1 MSYAARQRPTPFSI
15 LVVCTGNICRSP
27 LAEQLLRARFAAR
40 GLDVTVTSA
49 GTGAA
54 AGSPMTPEAA
64 ALSMHFGGAPAGH
77 RATELTE
84 TLVANADLVL
94 TATRDHR
101 HAVAKLHPRAARYTY
116 TLAQFSRLISG
127 LSPTEPGVARRDP
140 FALTP
145 ADTAT
150 ERDDREGF
158 DPLHRRLSTLLDE
171 VAASRGFARPPVHP
185 ETDDI
190 EDPYRQS
197 PEVYD
202 RVGALVDPSVG
213 TIAAFLATTTTTAT
227 ATDTGKAE
235 E

>member
-1 MSYAARQRPTPFSI
+1 MIFAARQRPTSFSI

-27 LAEQLLRARFAAR
+27 LAEQLLRAGFTAR
-40 GLDVTVTSA
+40 GIDVTVTSA
-49 GTGAA
+49 GTGAV

-64 ALSMHFGGAPAGH
+64 ALSMHYGGLPAGH

-116 TLAQFSRLISG
+116 TLAQFARIISG
-127 LSPTEPGVARRDP
+127 LSPTEPGVTRRDP

-145 ADTAT
+145 LDTDT
-150 ERDDREGF
+150 EGDDHGAF

-171 VAASRGFARPPVHP
+171 VAASRGTALPPVHP
-185 ETDDI
+185 EADDI
-190 EDPYRQS
+190 EDPYRRS

-202 RVGALVDPSVG
+202 RVGALVDSSVQ
-213 TIAAFLATTTTTAT
+213 TIAAFLSTDSSTAT
-227 ATDTGKAE
+227 ATASGQVE

>member
-1 MSYAARQRPTPFSI
+1 MSFAARQRPTPFSI

-27 LAEQLLRARFAAR
+27 LAEQLLRAHFAAR

-54 AGSPMTPEAA
+54 AGSPMTAEAA
-64 ALSMHFGGAPAGH
+64 ALSSHYGGAPAHH
-77 RATELTE
+77 RATDLTE

-116 TLAQFSRLISG
+116 TLAQFARIISS
-127 LSPTEPGVARRDP
+127 LSLTEPGVTRRDP

-145 ADTAT
+145 PDTDT
-150 ERDDREGF
+150 EGDDREAF

-171 VAASRGFARPPVHP
+171 VAASRGVALPPVHP
-185 ETDDI
+185 DADDI

-202 RVGALVDPSVG
+202 RVGALVDSSVG
-213 TIAAFLATTTTTAT
+213 TIAAFLATAKPTAT
-227 ATDTGKAE
+227 AKAE